1 MGMKKRRSEIGVYLG
16 IYILF
21 FIVLTQILSLRGS
34 VIAIAETIVYIFL
47 GIFGIFIFQKEIKR
61 GLNEWKI
68 KPLKSCLWLVGA
80 FFADII
86 LQNVAL
92 IPSILICPDYCSM
105 VGESQA
111 DIVKLLPG
119 FVLLLVFG
127 ILGPL
132 TEEFVFRVFAVQV
145 CGKKIPACLC
155 VMLSSLAFMLL
166 HMQMLTL
173 PELLSNLSILT
184 TGLVYGIVV
193 YKTENA
199 TIPMALHILNNLLA
213 TIGLLMMK

>member
-21 FIVLTQILSLRGS
+21 FIVLTKVLSLRGS
-34 VIAIAETIVYIFL
+34 VVAIAETIVYIFL

-86 LQNVAL
+86 LQNVVS
-92 IPSILICPDYCSM
+92 IPSILICPDYSSM
-105 VGESQA
+105 VGEAQA
-111 DIVKLLPG
+111 GIMKLLPG

-145 CGKKIPACLC
+145 CGEKIPACLC
-155 VMLSSLAFMLL
+155 VVLSSLAFMLL
-166 HMQMLTL
+166 HMHMLTL